1 MPGVAVMKRG
11 IVRTTQHK
19 DTGGIEAT
27 FTGVQQTIVLA
38 IHDNF

>member
-1 MPGVAVMKRG
+1 MPGVAVMER
-11 IVRTTQHK
+11 
-19 DTGGIEAT
+19 GIEAT